1 MSHYKI
7 ASWHFLISVFCS
19 PTVCGG
25 AWHLRHSP
33 SETASWNLD
42 HIFQYFALLCLVFI
56 VGVFV
61 FEAQPMN
68 SNLPLFHKVVV
79 LSEIFDMNL
88 TWYLKLNVCLISKQ
102 VFSNTGIPCRVDW
115 IELRI
120 TLKFDLFLA
129 KIKLW
134 TSRIIFRTA
143 WGNLSA
149 RGTEENFRV
158 IIRYFS
164 SLWFF
169 TTELNFFTGLK

>member
-33 SETASWNLD
+33 SETASWNLGY
-42 HIFQYFALLCLVFI
+42 IFQYFALLCLVFI

-61 FEAQPMN
+61 FEAQPIN

-79 LSEIFDMNL
+79 LSEIFDLNL
-88 TWYLKLNVCLISKQ
+88 TWYLKLIVCLVSKQ

-120 TLKFDLFLA
+120 KLKFDLFLA

-134 TSRIIFRTA
+134 TSRIVFRTA
-143 WGNLSA
+143 WGKLSA
-149 RGTEENFRV
+149 RGTEENF
-158 IIRYFS
+158 
-164 SLWFF
+164 
-169 TTELNFFTGLK
+169 